1 MGWLDAENLA
11 ILKRP
16 GHAGATLIEQRHRL
30 RRMMSN
36 ESDCNS
42 ANAHSSLAASAAMS
56 DGVAL

>member
-1 MGWLDAENLA
+1 MGLVIAKNLA

-16 GHAGATLIEQRHRL
+16 RHVGATLIEQRHRL
-30 RRMMSN
+30 RMMSN

-56 DGVAL
+56 DGVAF